1 MERALQLTMLGAA
14 MAAFGWLFVQIGKDN
29 EKEVAAMRAFCQA
42 RLADAR
48 TAADTVAVLR
58 DGTDRWRC
66 EFALIP
72 EAK

>member
-14 MAAFGWLFVQIGKDN
+14 MAAFGWLFVQIGKHN
-29 EKEVAAMRAFCQA
+29 EKEGAAMRAFCQA

-58 DGTDRWRC
+58 DDTDRWHC
-66 EFALIP
+66 EYALIP
-72 EAK
+72 DDK